1 MKPANLLFLM
11 SDNHART
18 ALGAASN
25 GLVKTP
31 NLDRL
36 AARGARFSN
45 AYTASPI
52 CCPARAAI
60 ATGRYPHETG
70 YWDNAITYDGRIPTW
85 HHRLREAGHAVA
97 AVGKLHYRSTEDDNG
112 FSEEIVPMHILGGKG
127 GVSML
132 LRWNG
137 EEPINTGQW
146 ELYAEKSGVG
156 ETTYQKYDADITRH
170 AVEWLEKRA
179 ASASGKPWALMVS
192 YVSAH
197 PPFSV
202 PQRFLDL
209 YRDVELP
216 LPPAHGPG
224 ERPEHSAIRYLRE
237 SFAYRDLDD
246 PDLLRKIAV
255 CYYALCSHLDEQIGI
270 VLSALEHLG
279 LADDTRVIYTSDHGE
294 ALGAHGLL
302 GKFQLYEPS
311 AGVPLLMAGPDIP
324 LDQVIDE
331 PVSHIDLY
339 PTILEAF
346 GLSHTG
352 PLHPAHARSLWPILD
367 RARRPDP
374 VFAEYHAAGSR
385 AGMFLLRR
393 GNEKLVYH
401 VGAPPQ
407 LFDLAADPD
416 ETNDLAATPSGSA
429 RAAALERE
437 LRAICDPEDADR
449 RAKADQRAKAAFWG
463 GNDAIRREGLLVYT
477 PPPGT
482 KAEIERAVAAP
493 NSRESSS

>member
-1 MKPANLLFLM
+1 MRPANLLFLM

-18 ALGAASN
+18 AQGAASN

-36 AARGARFSN
+36 AARGVRFTN
-45 AYTASPI
+45 AYAASPI

-85 HHRLREAGHAVA
+85 HHRLRDAGHEVSSI
-97 AVGKLHYRSTEDDNG
+97 GKLHYRRTEDDNG
-112 FSEEIVPMHILGGKG
+112 FSEEIVPMHILGGRG

-132 LRWNG
+132 LRWSG

-146 ELYAEKSGVG
+146 ELYAERSGVG
-156 ETTYQKYDADITRH
+156 ETTYQKYDADITQH

-179 ASASGKPWALMVS
+179 ALESDKPWTLMVS

-209 YRDVELP
+209 YQDVDLP
-216 LPPAHGPG
+216 LPPAHRPG
-224 ERPEHSAIRYLRE
+224 ERPEHPAICHLRE
-237 SFAYRDLDD
+237 NFAYRDLDD
-246 PDLLRKIAV
+246 PDLLRRIAV
-255 CYYALCSHLDEQIGI
+255 CYYALCSHLDEQVGI
-270 VLSALEHLG
+270 VLSSLERLG

-311 AGVPLLMAGPDIP
+311 VGVPLLMAGPGIP
-324 LDQVIDE
+324 ARRVIDE

-346 GLSHTG
+346 GLWGSG
-352 PLHPAHARSLWPILD
+352 PQHPAHARSLWPILKD
-367 RARRPDP
+367 ASRPDP
-374 VFAEYHAAGSR
+374 VIAEYHAAGSR

-401 VGAPPQ
+401 VGAPAQ
-407 LFDLAADPD
+407 LFELVADPD
-416 ETNDLAATPSGSA
+416 ETNDIATTPSGRE

-437 LRAICDPEDADR
+437 LRAICDPEAVDR
-449 RAKADQRAKAAFWG
+449 RAKADQKAKAEFWG
-463 GNDAIRREGLLVYT
+463 GNDAIRSEGLLVYT
-477 PPPGT
+477 PPPGA
-482 KAEIERAVAAP
+482 KAEIERVVAATQSIGRP
-493 NSRESSS
+493 K

>member
-18 ALGAASN
+18 ALGAASR

-36 AARGARFSN
+36 AARGVRFSN

-70 YWDNAITYDGRIPTW
+70 YWDNAITYDGQVPTW
-85 HHRLREAGHAVA
+85 HHRLRDAGLDVA
-97 AVGKLHYRSTEDDNG
+97 AIGKLHYRKTDDDNG

-137 EEPINTGQW
+137 EEPTNTGQW
-146 ELYAEKSGVG
+146 ELYADKSGVG
-156 ETTYQKYDADITRH
+156 ETSYQKYDTDITQH

-179 ASASGKPWALMVS
+179 TSGNDKPWALMVS

-209 YRDVELP
+209 YRDVDLP
-216 LPPAHGPG
+216 LPPMHGSG
-224 ERPEHSAIRYLRE
+224 ERPEHAAIRHLRE
-237 SFAYRDLDD
+237 NFAYGDLDD
-246 PDLLRKIAV
+246 PELLRRITVA
-255 CYYALCSHLDEQIGI
+255 YYALCSHLDEQIGM
-270 VLSALEHLG
+270 VLSTLERLG

-311 AGVPLLMAGPDIP
+311 AGVPLLMAGPGIP
-324 LDQVIDE
+324 SGRVIDE

-339 PTILEAF
+339 PTILESF
-346 GLSHTG
+346 GVTHAG
-352 PLHPAHARSLWPILD
+352 PQHPAHACSLWPILGPILD
-367 RARRPDP
+367 NAPRPEP

-407 LFDLAADPD
+407 FFDLEHDPD
-416 ETNDLAATPSGSA
+416 ETNDLAMTPAGRERVA
-429 RAAALERE
+429 MLERE
-437 LRAICDPEDADR
+437 LRKICDPEEIDR
-449 RAKADQRAKAAFWG
+449 RAKADQKAKAEFWG
-463 GNDAIRREGLLVYT
+463 GNDAIRRDGLLVYT
-477 PPPGT
+477 PTPGT
-482 KAEIERAVAAP
+482 TAEIARTDSTS
-493 NSRESSS
+493 N

>member
-1 MKPANLLFLM
+1 MKPANLLFVM

-18 ALGAASN
+18 ALGAAS
-25 GLVKTP
+25 GGIVKTP
-31 NLDRL
+31 NLDAL
-36 AARGARFSN
+36 AARGTRFTN

-52 CCPARAAI
+52 CCPSRAAV

-85 HHRLREAGHAVA
+85 HHRLRDAGHEVA
-97 AVGKLHYRSTEDDNG
+97 SVGKLHYRSTQDDNG

-132 LRWNG
+132 LRWSG
-137 EEPINTGQW
+137 EEPVNTGQW

-156 ETTYQKYDADITRH
+156 ETTYQKYDADITEH
-170 AVEWLEKRA
+170 AIAWLEQRA
-179 ASASGKPWALMVS
+179 ASAGDKPWALMVS

-209 YRDVELP
+209 YRDVDLP
-216 LPPAHGPG
+216 LPPVHRPG
-224 ERPEHSAIRYLRE
+224 ERPEHAAIRHLRE
-237 SFAYRDLDD
+237 NFAYRDLDD
-246 PDLLRKIAV
+246 EAMLRQIAT
-255 CYYALCSHLDEQIGI
+255 CYYALCSHLDEQIGM
-270 VLSALEHLG
+270 VLSAIERLG
-279 LADDTRVIYTSDHGE
+279 FADDTRIVYTSDHGE

-311 AGVPLLMAGPDIP
+311 AGVPLILAGPDIP
-324 LDQVIDE
+324 AGQVCDE

-346 GLSHTG
+346 GQAPVG
-352 PLHPAHARSLWPILD
+352 PEHPAHARSLWPVLAQ
-367 RARRPDP
+367 ARRPDP

-385 AGMFLLRR
+385 AGMFMLRR

-401 VGAPPQ
+401 VGAEPQ
-407 LFDLAADPD
+407 FFDLAVDPG
-416 ETNDLAATPSGSA
+416 ETNDLAATPAGQA

-437 LRAICDPEDADR
+437 LRGICNPEEVDR
-449 RAKADQRAKAAFWG
+449 RAKADQQAKAEFWG
-463 GNDAIRREGLLVYT
+463 GNDVIRQEGLLVFT
-477 PPPGT
+477 PSPGT
-482 KAEIERAVAAP
+482 SAEIEKA
-493 NSRESSS
+493 S